1 MIWRLDVDMMAR
13 RIALSLFCILV
24 GYSIYG
30 VYALG
35 FRFRFGLPTE
45 VYWLSFV
52 FVSIPLL
59 CEVVFWKSS
68 PKLRLLYLL
77 FFSLMMHLQ
86 YVVVDSSPLLLSEDA
101 VAEYR
106 LTDKIMADLVPVRLD
121 STKRRKRIQM
131 GTAVLL

>member
-1 MIWRLDVDMMAR
+1 MVWRLDIDMMAR
-13 RIALSLFCILV
+13 RVAFSLLSILV

-59 CEVVFWKSS
+59 CEVAFWKSS

-77 FFSLMMHLQ
+77 SFSLMIHLQ
-86 YVVVDSSPLLLSEDA
+86 YAAVDASSLLSSEDA
-101 VAEYR
+101 VADYR
-106 LTDKIMADLVPVRLD
+106 LTAKIVADSRWLPLESIEWGFGFEYR
-121 STKRRKRIQM
+121 
-131 GTAVLL
+131 